1 MLMCLM
7 HPKRENA
14 KMGELNERY
23 ADVVEQLDGWIK
35 SYIKE
40 ICSGFEPNVM
50 KLYVENTF
58 EDLSAESGFEK
69 YNMGYISSEM
79 KWGFFVNK
87 SVKKE
92 SLITLIDI
100 FLEILKEK
108 IPSSVALDEV
118 SNILDY
124 LRKGSRDLYL
134 YKKRFFEKIS
144 DGKLIRDY
152 VNRVMSELPD
162 KEIFIQLSALN
173 YENRVTHAHLAF
185 KRGFSQV
192 FSDDSIIF
200 DNAMEFEIEKIRLI
214 RKLMEISGETYGLVI
229 EKKSDTEWGIKGAS
243 RLEELKDTY
252 QIEITGHSVW
262 KLKHNEEELFEYK
275 EGIYKLPPVGT
286 DENVYDEEYKKLN
299 QIINDEKKREKIKSV
314 IDKIRKNASHGTGM
328 ILIEEPIPKSG
339 ERSFLEKEIDRLVG
353 FGKGYAIKEHSL
365 DLCNVADQL
374 LKGITAIDGAVFCNF
389 DLQCKAIGVIV
400 DGQTVKKGNPER
412 GARYNSLTNYVQ
424 WLNSK
429 EKNAN
434 VNCMA
439 VVISEDGP
447 INIEISMPN
456 PKEVSDMSG
465 VASRAEEQGEN

>member
-1 MLMCLM
+1 MY
-7 HPKRENA
+7 PKRENA

-58 EDLSAESGFEK
+58 EHLSAESGFEK

-108 IPSSVALDEV
+108 IPSLVALDEV

-173 YENRVTHAHLAF
+173 YENRVTHTHLAF
-185 KRGFSQV
+185 KREISLV

-214 RKLMEISGETYGLVI
+214 RKLMEISGETYGLLI
-229 EKKSDTEWGIKGAS
+229 EKKSDTE
-243 RLEELKDTY
+243 
-252 QIEITGHSVW
+252 
-262 KLKHNEEELFEYK
+262 
-275 EGIYKLPPVGT
+275 
-286 DENVYDEEYKKLN
+286 
-299 QIINDEKKREKIKSV
+299 
-314 IDKIRKNASHGTGM
+314 
-328 ILIEEPIPKSG
+328 
-339 ERSFLEKEIDRLVG
+339 
-353 FGKGYAIKEHSL
+353 
-365 DLCNVADQL
+365 
-374 LKGITAIDGAVFCNF
+374 
-389 DLQCKAIGVIV
+389 
-400 DGQTVKKGNPER
+400 
-412 GARYNSLTNYVQ
+412 
-424 WLNSK
+424 
-429 EKNAN
+429 
-434 VNCMA
+434 
-439 VVISEDGP
+439 
-447 INIEISMPN
+447 
-456 PKEVSDMSG
+456 
-465 VASRAEEQGEN
+465 

>member
-1 MLMCLM
+1 
-7 HPKRENA
+7 
-14 KMGELNERY
+14 MGELNERY

-118 SNILDY
+118 ANILDY

-134 YKKRFFEKIS
+134 YKERFFEKIS

-173 YENRVTHAHLAF
+173 YENRVTHTHLAF
-185 KRGFSQV
+185 RREFSLV
-192 FSDDSIIF
+192 SSDDSIIF

-229 EKKSDTEWGIKGAS
+229 EKK
-243 RLEELKDTY
+243 
-252 QIEITGHSVW
+252 QIQNG
-262 KLKHNEEELFEYK
+262 
-275 EGIYKLPPVGT
+275 G
-286 DENVYDEEYKKLN
+286 
-299 QIINDEKKREKIKSV
+299 
-314 IDKIRKNASHGTGM
+314 
-328 ILIEEPIPKSG
+328 
-339 ERSFLEKEIDRLVG
+339 
-353 FGKGYAIKEHSL
+353 
-365 DLCNVADQL
+365 
-374 LKGITAIDGAVFCNF
+374 
-389 DLQCKAIGVIV
+389 
-400 DGQTVKKGNPER
+400 
-412 GARYNSLTNYVQ
+412 
-424 WLNSK
+424 
-429 EKNAN
+429 
-434 VNCMA
+434 
-439 VVISEDGP
+439 
-447 INIEISMPN
+447 
-456 PKEVSDMSG
+456 
-465 VASRAEEQGEN
+465 